1 MNSVDGYKGNKT
13 GNEMSGC
20 EWVQVIKEGLSKE
33 HLGAEVKGEKAV
45 IR

>member
-1 MNSVDGYKGNKT
+1 MGIKEIKQ
-13 GNEMSGC
+13 EMRWVTGC